1 MPTLK
6 TGLTTAAIATTM
18 LFAGTCGADV
28 WQERQAL
35 AALSKELVALEALA
49 REAERYSTD
58 SSRTNFKYNALLED
72 LRTIR
77 FGIDHHL
84 RQPIEP
90 IDPGS
95 IQDIDPQYTGHD
107 R

>member
-1 MPTLK
+1 MPIFKSGLRAVVAGSVLLL
-6 TGLTTAAIATTM
+6 TGVSE
-18 LFAGTCGADV
+18 ADV

-35 AALSKELVALEALA
+35 AALSKELVAIESLA
-49 REAERYSTD
+49 REAERFSTD
-58 SSRTNFKYNALLED
+58 TSRTSFKYDALLED

-90 IDPGS
+90 IEPSSIEAIEPG
-95 IQDIDPQYTGHD
+95 YTGHE